1 MWHDSYVLVVLA
13 LAAVAVIAGV
23 TVVAMGRGGE
33 LSEFAPDVPPL
44 NLPQAGQLGAVDFMA
59 LQLPVSL
66 VGYNT
71 QSVDET
77 LSRVAGALSE
87 RDTRIAVLEQRVS
100 ELLAGRL
107 QARHE
112 LNPGS
117 RTSPRGPEAPYE
129 LSGGDGF
136 GPPEELSS
144 GSRVVSGA
152 ESERS
157 SGPFGGD
164 GFGPPEELSSGSRV
178 VSGAGD
184 ETSGSSGGDGF
195 EASEKLSDGAKAEDE
210 PEEAAPSKDSEPEEP
225 LGSEEAG
232 PSKSSEPEKAPRSEE
247 DVPSKDSEPEETARP
262 DEASEASGSSGVSPF
277 ARPSEPPQVPDSS
290 SSSETSDSKKSSP
303 GSVGL
308 RTGERETEDTR

>member
-13 LAAVAVIAGV
+13 FAAVAVIAGV

-77 LSRVAGALSE
+77 LNRVAGALSE

-112 LNPGS
+112 LNPGAQ
-117 RTSPRGPEAPYE
+117 PPQRGLEAPYE
-129 LSGGDGF
+129 FPAGDGF
-136 GPPEELSS
+136 GAAEELSN
-144 GSRVVSGA
+144 GS
-152 ESERS
+152 
-157 SGPFGGD
+157 P
-164 GFGPPEELSSGSRV
+164 
-178 VSGAGD
+178 AGH
-184 ETSGSSGGDGF
+184 
-195 EASEKLSDGAKAEDE
+195 E
-210 PEEAAPSKDSEPEEP
+210 PEGSGEPS
-225 LGSEEAG
+225 G
-232 PSKSSEPEKAPRSEE
+232 PEKAPKATWAAEGG
-247 DVPSKDSEPEETARP
+247 T
-262 DEASEASGSSGVSPF
+262 SSGVSRF
-277 ARPSEPPQVPDSS
+277 ARPSEPEEPSDPEKLPEAPEITEAAGAAGTAEAAKPSGRSRFARPVEPSETSSVPDPPSSPSS
-290 SSSETSDSKKSSP
+290 SGTSGTSDSGTSDSKESSP

-308 RTGERETEDTR
+308 RTGERQETEDPR

>member
-1 MWHDSYVLVVLA
+1 
-13 LAAVAVIAGV
+13 
-23 TVVAMGRGGE
+23 MGRGGE

-77 LSRVAGALSE
+77 LNRVAGALSE

-117 RTSPRGPEAPYE
+117 QPPARRPEAPYE

-136 GPPEELSS
+136 GASEELSS
-144 GSRVVSGA
+144 GSPVVSRT
-152 ESERS
+152 ERETPPGS
-157 SGPFGGD
+157 SD
-164 GFGPPEELSSGSRV
+164 
-178 VSGAGD
+178 
-184 ETSGSSGGDGF
+184 SSGGDGVEASEELSGEWRAKPATPSTSAEPAKPSEPAELSEPADPSVSAGSSEAAKPF
-195 EASEKLSDGAKAEDE
+195 APAEPTAPAEPAKSFEPEELPRVAEASEK
-210 PEEAAPSKDSEPEEP
+210 
-225 LGSEEAG
+225 
-232 PSKSSEPEKAPRSEE
+232 
-247 DVPSKDSEPEETARP
+247 
-262 DEASEASGSSGVSPF
+262 SGVSRF
-277 ARPSEPPQVPDSS
+277 ARPSEPSQVPDSS
-290 SSSETSDSKKSSP
+290 SQPSSSGVSESKESKESSP

-308 RTGERETEDTR
+308 RTGERQETEDPR

>member
-1 MWHDSYVLVVLA
+1 MLVVLA

-136 GPPEELSS
+136 GPSEELSS
-144 GSRVVSGA
+144 GPQAVPGA
-152 ESERS
+152 EGETSPES
-157 SGPFGGD
+157 SGGE
-164 GFGPPEELSSGSRV
+164 GFGASEELSSGPRAVSR
-178 VSGAGD
+178 AGD
-184 ETSGSSGGDGF
+184 ETSGSSGGKGF
-195 EASEKLSDGAKAEDE
+195 GASQKLSSEKLSDGAKVAGEPAEAE
-210 PEEAAPSKDSEPEEP
+210 
-225 LGSEEAG
+225 
-232 PSKSSEPEKAPRSEE
+232 PSKSSEPEEPLRSEE
-247 DVPSKDSEPEETARP
+247 DVPSKDSEPEETAKP
-262 DEASEASGSSGVSPF
+262 DEASDSSGSSGVSPF
-277 ARPSEPPQVPDSS
+277 ARPSEPPQASDSS
-290 SSSETSDSKKSSP
+290 SSSETSDSKEPSP

-308 RTGERETEDTR
+308 RTGERKTEDTR

>member
-1 MWHDSYVLVVLA
+1 MLVVLA

-136 GPPEELSS
+136 GPSEELSS
-144 GSRVVSGA
+144 GSRAVSGA

-157 SGPFGGD
+157 SGPF
-164 GFGPPEELSSGSRV
+164 
-178 VSGAGD
+178 
-184 ETSGSSGGDGF
+184 GGDGF

-210 PEEAAPSKDSEPEEP
+210 PEEA
-225 LGSEEAG
+225 
-232 PSKSSEPEKAPRSEE
+232 
-247 DVPSKDSEPEETARP
+247 VPSKDSEPEETARP
-262 DEASEASGSSGVSPF
+262 DEASESSGSSGVSPF